1 MLGTS
6 GKLRQGLELER
17 ISTPFEAEFFMT
29 SLFVKLIDPC
39 EGDLRVVTLIAS
51 VTNKA

>member
-1 MLGTS
+1 
-6 GKLRQGLELER
+6 
-17 ISTPFEAEFFMT
+17 MT

-51 VTNKA
+51 VTKKA

>member
-1 MLGTS
+1 VLGTS

-17 ISTPFEAEFFMT
+17 ISTPFEAEFFLT
-29 SLFVKLIDPC
+29 SLFVQLIDPC

-51 VTNKA
+51 VTKKA